1 MAQSA
6 EALLEVDREAPDFQG
21 SLEQLHSAVSGGWG
35 SEGEW
40 AARFAASIRA
50 ALAFAADNPAAA
62 RALTINS
69 RSAGTNAYDS
79 LIAEFSAR
87 LCHITPEDLRPTAST
102 DQAVVN
108 SIASVVGEHL
118 RAGRVERL
126 DEVAPDLVYLAL
138 LPYVGFD
145 EARRWAESA
154 A

>member
-1 MAQSA
+1 MSQSA
-6 EALLEVDREAPDFQG
+6 EAVLEVERDGPDFKG
-21 SLEQLHSAVSGGWG
+21 SLAQLHSAVSGGWG

-50 ALAFAADNPAAA
+50 ALAFAVANPAAA
-62 RALTINS
+62 RTLTIHS
-69 RSAGTNAYDS
+69 RGTETNEYDS
-79 LIAEFSAR
+79 MIAELSAR
-87 LCHITPEDLRPTAST
+87 LGHITPDDLRPTAST

-118 RAGRVERL
+118 RAGRVDRL

-145 EARRWAESA
+145 EARRWAASA

>member
-1 MAQSA
+1 MSQSA
-6 EALLEVDREAPDFQG
+6 EAVIDVERGAPDFEG

-40 AARFAASIRA
+40 PARFAASIRA
-50 ALAFAADNPAAA
+50 ALAFAIANPAAG

-69 RSAGTNAYDS
+69 RGAGTDEYDS
-79 LIAEFSAR
+79 LISSFSTR
-87 LCHITPEDLRPTAST
+87 LCHNTPEDRRPTAST
-102 DQAVVN
+102 DHAVVN

-118 RAGRVERL
+118 RADRVDRL

-145 EARRWAESA
+145 EARRCAESA